1 MSTTE
6 ERAQMLY
13 DKALTELNTY
23 LEDMKTKPPQE
34 IINSAYQ
41 IVNKQDLLMI
51 LESAEF
57 TPAELNVLNELDH
70 PLQVLYAATAVSIRR
85 SAYLTA
91 I

>member
-13 DKALTELNTY
+13 DKALTKLNTY
-23 LEDMKTKPPQE
+23 LKNMKTKPPQE

-51 LESAEF
+51 RTCLQLYKCVIIKFNWTNTREE
-57 TPAELNVLNELDH
+57 
-70 PLQVLYAATAVSIRR
+70 PLL
-85 SAYLTA
+85 
-91 I
+91 

>member
-13 DKALTELNTY
+13 DKALAELNTY
-23 LEDMKTKPPQE
+23 LENMKTKPPQE

-51 LESAEF
+51 FESAEF
-57 TPAELNVLNELDH
+57 TPAELNVLNGLDH
-70 PLQVLYAATAVSIRR
+70 PLQVLYEEWLSVDDRHM
-85 SAYLTA
+85 
-91 I
+91 